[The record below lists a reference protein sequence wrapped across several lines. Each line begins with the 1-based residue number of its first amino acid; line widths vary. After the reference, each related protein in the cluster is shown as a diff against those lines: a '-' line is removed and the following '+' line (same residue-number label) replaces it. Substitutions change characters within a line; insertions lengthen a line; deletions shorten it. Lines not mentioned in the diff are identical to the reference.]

1 MAETL
6 GSPYKMSIS
15 LNVLDHL
22 GLKLYSN
29 TPAVVAE
36 VIANAWDADA
46 NEVKVEI
53 DTENNIITVC
63 DDGVGMNTAD
73 INQKYLL
80 VGYQKRETDGEKTK
94 RGRIPMG
101 RKGIGKLSLFSI
113 AEQFEVHTKKAG
125 CEGEAFRMDY
135 NQIKTA
141 IRSEENSPETI
152 YEPERIPYNKNIGE
166 SGTIIVISELR
177 KNLRSTSVTHLRKR
191 VARKFGILSDAF
203 KISINGEEVRYSERD
218 YFGKAKYIFC
228 YSSENYRQ
236 YCQNLED
243 VDDMDPFVR
252 SGEFAVKTD
261 KSEENYS
268 FGGWI
273 AISHSSTDLKESEA
287 SDEPAESLNTISV
300 LVRGKVAIEDI
311 LSKLTIKSY
320 ITNNIF
326 GEISADFLDSDELE
340 DIATTNRQSIIEE
353 DPRHK
358 ALLAFVRSELNHIIT
373 THNNLAEKTGTK
385 AAFSFHPKIE
395 EWYSG
400 LNDDHKDAAKKL
412 FGRINKLSV
421 ENIDEKR
428 RLFISSILAFEN
440 LKLRKL
446 LHKIDRISLDSISS
460 LKEVFLQL
468 DDLESSAYYEIT
480 KMRLSVISKLT
491 GLVDSNA
498 KERALQEHLYKHLWL
513 LDPSWERATHIPARM
528 EARISKIL
536 EAKNNSLDEEEELA
550 RLDIHYT
557 TNGRKHVIIELKRYD
572 AYLNSRKL
580 YDQLHT
586 YRAGIV
592 KVLRDNGIDE
602 NLYEFIC
609 VIGRDLSD
617 WKDPGG
623 EEASRKS
630 LDALKARVV
639 KYDQLIS
646 NAEAQYEDYLK
657 KQKHV
662 GRIFELIDSI
672 EHEDAYLM
680 LPTD

>member
-1 MAETL
+1 MAETFR
-6 GSPYKMSIS
+6 SPYKMSIS

-113 AEQFEVHTKKAG
+113 AEQFEVHTKKVG

-152 YEPERIPYNKNIGE
+152 YEPERIPYNKNIGD

-228 YSSENYRQ
+228 YSGEDYRR

-358 ALLAFVRSELNHIIT
+358 ALLAFVRRELNHIIT

-395 EWYSG
+395 KWYTG
-400 LNDDHKDAAKKL
+400 LNDDHKEAAKKL

-421 ENIDEKR
+421 ESVDEKR
-428 RLFISSILAFEN
+428 RLFISSILAFES
-440 LKLRKL
+440 LKLRNL
-446 LHKIDRISLDSISS
+446 LNLLETVTLENMSA
-460 LKEVFLQL
+460 LKDVFLQL
-468 DDLESSAYYEIT
+468 DDLEATAYYQSSKQRLEVINTLT
-480 KMRLSVISKLT
+480 K
-491 GLVDSNA
+491 LVTENA
-498 KERALQEHLYKHLWL
+498 KERFIQEHLHSHLWL
-513 LDPSWERATHIPARM
+513 LDPSWERGAVPPRM
-528 EARISKIL
+528 ETSISKIFN
-536 EAKNNSLDEEEELA
+536 ESTASLSGEEKLS
-550 RLDIHYT
+550 RLDIYHT
-557 TNGRKHVIIELKRYD
+557 MTANKHVIIELKRYK
-572 AYLNSRKL
+572 ASLRTAEL
-580 YDQLHT
+580 YEQISK
-586 YRAGIV
+586 YRAGV
-592 KVLRDNGIDE
+592 RKALNDNGKEQEPLEI
-602 NLYEFIC
+602 IC
-609 VIGRDLSD
+609 IIGQDLLD
-617 WKDPGG
+617 WTDPDGKSV
-623 EEASRKS
+623 SRKS
-630 LDALKARVV
+630 LSGLDARII
-639 KYDQLIS
+639 KYDELIT
-646 NAEAQYEDYLK
+646 NAEERYIDYVESSKPVGSLYEL
-657 KQKHV
+657 V
-662 GRIFELIDSI
+662 VAI
-672 EHEDAYLM
+672 EKDDATLM
-680 LPTD
+680 GSAE